1 MITKDRL
8 DKVFRNVMDTQDMND
23 SMSVTN
29 VEEWDSQTHITLILE
44 LENEYGISISA
55 AEAGEMLSIPNIKKI
70 LAEKGVART
79 S

>member
-8 DKVFRNVMDTQDMND
+8 DKVFRNVMDTQGVND
-23 SMSVTN
+23 SMSVIN

-44 LENEYGISISA
+44 LEKEYGISISA
-55 AEAGEMLSIPNIKKI
+55 EEAGEMLSVLDIKKV
-70 LAEKGVART
+70 LAQKGVA

>member
-70 LAEKGVART
+70 LAEKGVAD
-79 S
+79 